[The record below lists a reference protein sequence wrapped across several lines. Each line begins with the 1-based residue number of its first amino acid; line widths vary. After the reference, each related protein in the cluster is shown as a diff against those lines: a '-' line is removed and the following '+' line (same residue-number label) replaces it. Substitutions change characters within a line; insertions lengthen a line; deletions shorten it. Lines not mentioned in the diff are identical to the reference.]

1 MQLKPFFKYTLFF
14 GLFLSATLAFAQ
26 TDKQAELERQRRA
39 LMSQIEELS
48 KLRQN
53 NKQKEVNVLS
63 QVEDL
68 DSKIKAHNRV
78 ILLSN
83 YYPPRYFVRL
93 YSLILKNKKAFLQYL
108 VKIM

>member
-48 KLRQN
+48 KLRQTISR
-53 NKQKEVNVLS
+53 KKLMCS
-63 QVEDL
+63 ARL
-68 DSKIKAHNRV
+68 KI
-78 ILLSN
+78 
-83 YYPPRYFVRL
+83 
-93 YSLILKNKKAFLQYL
+93 LILK
-108 VKIM
+108 